1 MIYTRDSQL
10 EKQLNKR
17 FADYKSSGVS
27 SVSKSAGCNYGSVF
41 KNIPIADLGAYYSLV
56 NGSQRYY
63 IMYRGSRKGTAGYST
78 PKRNAHSFDVYMRSD
93 AEVAELRLEKIRYL
107 ENRIEFLV
115 YFESYDIQNLK
126 DKIHDLKDEIRGLKV
141 KLNSIKVLSNV

>member
-27 SVSKSAGCNYGSVF
+27 KSAGCSYGSVF
-41 KNIPIADLGAYYSLV
+41 KNVPIADLGAYYSLV

-63 IMYRGSRKGTAGYST
+63 IMYRGSRKGTSGHST
-78 PKRNAHSFDVYMRSD
+78 PKCNAHSFDVYMRTD

-107 ENRIEFLV
+107 ESRQVDLI
-115 YFESYDIQNLK
+115 YFESNEMSLLK
-126 DKIHDLKDEIRGLKV
+126 NEIRELKA
-141 KLNSIKVLSNV
+141 KLNSIKELSNA